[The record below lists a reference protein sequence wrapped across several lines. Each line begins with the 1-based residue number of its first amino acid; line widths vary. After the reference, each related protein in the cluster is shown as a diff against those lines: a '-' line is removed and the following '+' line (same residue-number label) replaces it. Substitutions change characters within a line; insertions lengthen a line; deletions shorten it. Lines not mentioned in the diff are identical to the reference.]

1 MKARITLFLALALLF
16 LSGCGNQ
23 TPAATDPETTAQ
35 LQTTAPE
42 TTAPET
48 TDPPE
53 TEGTQSTEPQYG
65 APIPGYYLVS
75 SVGYD
80 GDVTFYSTADPANGF
95 LKLEEDGT
103 GQMSFGGTEGA
114 LTWDDETVY
123 WQGQTLPCMSVS
135 YYDGELGREE
145 VMLMMYFLDT
155 QTSLILR
162 PAEAPVEEG

>member
-16 LSGCGNQ
+16 LSGCGNH

-35 LQTTAPE
+35 LQTAAPE

-53 TEGTQSTEPQYG
+53 TEGTQSTGPQYG

-75 SVGYD
+75 SVGCD

-103 GQMSFGGTEGA
+103 GQMSFGGAEGP
-114 LTWDDETVY
+114 LTWDDEAVH

-135 YYDGELGREE
+135 YYDAELGRDE
-145 VMLMMYFLDT
+145 VMLVMYFLDT

-162 PAEAPVEEG
+162 PAEAPTGES